1 MKLTVDDQ
9 IAEGDRVVT
18 RFTVHATHQG
28 PFGDISQTGNPVT
41 VTGVLITRFMGGE
54 SVEDW
59 QSFDELGMLRQ
70 IGAVPPALAVT
81 P

>member
-9 IAEGDRVVT
+9 IAEGDRVVA

-41 VTGVLITRFMGGE
+41 VTGVLITRFMGGK

-70 IGAVPPALAVT
+70 IGAVPPA
-81 P
+81 

>member
-9 IAEGDRVVT
+9 IAEGDRVVA

-54 SVEDW
+54 VS
-59 QSFDELGMLRQ
+59 G
-70 IGAVPPALAVT
+70 GLAKL
-81 P
+81 